1 MQTHTSLKMPTAST
15 WYSAGNRVRG
25 VLRGTVSIPQAGSWA
40 QSRHLGT
47 ELGGRGT
54 SGPAALGR
62 VGAHEPKAPGLW
74 SPACRWR
81 FSASGQSPSKT
92 SPEGRR

>member
-1 MQTHTSLKMPTAST
+1 MKMPTAST

-25 VLRGTVSIPQAGSWA
+25 VLRGTVSIPKAGSWA

-54 SGPAALGR
+54 STSAALGQ
-62 VGAHEPKAPGLW
+62 VGAHEPEAPRLW

-81 FSASGQSPSKT
+81 LSASGQSHLKT
-92 SPEGRR
+92 HPEGRR